1 MGTPLKTTVS
11 WLLRTFGG
19 LSLLFAYFGGSLGN
33 LSNSLNAV
41 VTFAFLG
48 LFFLASGAI
57 VARPIG

>member
-1 MGTPLKTTVS
+1 MRTPLRITMC

-33 LSNSLNAV
+33 LSNSFNAV
-41 VTFAFLG
+41 ITFVFLG
-48 LFFLASGAI
+48 LFLLASGAI